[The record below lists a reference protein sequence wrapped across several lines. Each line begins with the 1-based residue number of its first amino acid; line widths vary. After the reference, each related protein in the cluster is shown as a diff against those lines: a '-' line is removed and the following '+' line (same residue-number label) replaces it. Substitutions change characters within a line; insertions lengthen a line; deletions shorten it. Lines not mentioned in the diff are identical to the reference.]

1 MCRYAVYSGGCGGG
15 GGGWLCVS
23 VFLVS
28 DGGGGDDV
36 VFDVDVVEV
45 EVVEVLLL
53 DVDAV
58 SVAGCGCISRCVV
71 SPSRGAMVSVRC
83 GSVRFGSPTVPVVS
97 GPRKPPDD
105 IGVLLER
112 ERGVE
117 RGALDGIPVGSVP
130 ATVPGCCGAVDML
143 LAGTPGSV
151 NAEVVSTAVSVTPT
165 FVVPTVLVLVPSA
178 VVVPVA

>member
-1 MCRYAVYSGGCGGG
+1 M
-15 GGGWLCVS
+15 S

-45 EVVEVLLL
+45 EVVEVLLV
-53 DVDAV
+53 DVEAV

-71 SPSRGAMVSVRC
+71 SPSRGAGALVSVRF

-117 RGALDGIPVGSVP
+117 RGALVGVGSVP
-130 ATVPGCCGAVDML
+130 ATVPGCCVAVVML
-143 LAGTPGSV
+143 PAGTPGSV

-178 VVVPVA
+178 VVVPVACPSCTTS